1 MCGIAGIIDF
11 NRTFPESH
19 LDDMLLSMSM
29 RGPDHTGKACSDDY
43 KIGMNRLS
51 IIDLGTGNQPI
62 YNDKKTLFTVLNG
75 EIYNY
80 VELRKDL
87 EKKGYKFKTKT
98 DTEVLIHLYEDI
110 GPNLIHKLNGMFSFC
125 VADLENNTFYIFRD
139 HYGIKPLY
147 YYFVGGTF
155 IFASEAKAI
164 LKSKLIKTGLNN
176 NSIKK
181 YLQYSYIPSP
191 QTAFDNILKLEAG
204 NQLKFDRNGL
214 KKEKW
219 YDINKYCLREKSANS
234 RRLIIDELKSL
245 MSSSIKLQM
254 RSDVPL
260 GVSLSGGLDSSL
272 LTALAVRET
281 NLKVNTF
288 AIGFEDSE
296 FEELNYANIV
306 SKKFKTNHHEIIVNS
321 QDALNNLNKIMW
333 HMDEPIGDSA
343 VLPSYLL
350 SKFASKHVKVI
361 LNGLGGDELFGGYQR
376 YSLKKSKFRMFRF
389 IPKSIRSKFFSPL
402 LSIINKGWGH
412 EINLIDEDLTEAQIF
427 YKKSRNFSS
436 QVISDL
442 LKDNVTEKSND
453 NNIIDT
459 FNKYPGDDILN
470 NMMYTDI
477 NLYMNDQLLHLTD
490 RVTMATSLEA
500 RVPFLDHRIVEFSL
514 GLRSNHKIDNNEFKL
529 ILKKAYEDLIPSEI
543 LKREKWGFA
552 APSKNWIFNNRL
564 NELIK
569 NCLEGTLISDGLV
582 EKEYFI
588 KFITESKFNN
598 NHSSW
603 IWQLIALESW
613 YSQYRKFF

>member
-11 NRTFPESH
+11 HRTFPEER
-19 LDDMLLSMSM
+19 LDNMLLSMIK
-29 RGPDHTGKACSDDY
+29 RGPDHTGKACSGHY

-62 YNDKKTLFTVLNG
+62 YNEKKTIFTVLNG

-80 VELRKDL
+80 VELRADL

-98 DTEVLIHLYEDI
+98 DTEVLVHLYEDI

-125 VADLENNTFYIFRD
+125 IADLENNIFYIFRD

-147 YYFVGGTF
+147 YYYVSGTF
-155 IFASEAKAI
+155 VFASEAKAI
-164 LKSKLIKTGLNN
+164 LKSGIIKTGLNT
-176 NSIKK
+176 NSIAK

-191 QTAFDNILKLEAG
+191 KTAFDNIFKLEAG

-219 YDINKYCLREKSANS
+219 YDINKYCNTENNTISK
-234 RRLIIDELKSL
+234 RLIIEELKSL
-245 MSSSIKLQM
+245 FASSIKLQM

-281 NLKVNTF
+281 NLNVNTF
-288 AIGFEDSE
+288 SIGFEDSE
-296 FEELNYANIV
+296 FDELNYANII
-306 SKKFKTNHHEIIVNS
+306 SQKFETNHHEIIVNS
-321 QDALNNLNKIMW
+321 QDTLNHLDKIMW
-333 HMDEPIGDSA
+333 YMDEPIGDSA

-361 LNGLGGDELFGGYQR
+361 LSGLGGDELFGGYQR
-376 YSLKKSKFRMFRF
+376 YSLKKSKFRIFRF
-389 IPKSIRSKFFSPL
+389 IPKKIRSEIFSPL
-402 LSIINKGWGH
+402 LGIINKGWGR
-412 EINLIDEDLTEAQIF
+412 EIDLIDKNLTEALKF
-427 YKKSRNFSS
+427 YKKSRKFST
-436 QVISDL
+436 QVIADL
-442 LKDNVTEKSND
+442 LQSHTIENSDSNQIVD
-453 NNIIDT
+453 M
-459 FNKYPGDDILN
+459 FNKYPGNDILN

-500 RVPFLDHRIVEFSL
+500 RVPFLDNRIVEFSL
-514 GLRSNHKIDNNEFKL
+514 GLSANHKINNHEFKV
-529 ILKKAYEDLIPSEI
+529 ILKQAYQDLMPSEI
-543 LKREKWGFA
+543 LKRKKWGFA
-552 APSKNWIFNNRL
+552 APDNSWTLNNRL
-564 NELIK
+564 NEPIN

-588 KFITESKFNN
+588 KFLTDSNLRREY
-598 NHSSW
+598 SSW

-613 YSQYRKFF
+613 YSQYRTFF